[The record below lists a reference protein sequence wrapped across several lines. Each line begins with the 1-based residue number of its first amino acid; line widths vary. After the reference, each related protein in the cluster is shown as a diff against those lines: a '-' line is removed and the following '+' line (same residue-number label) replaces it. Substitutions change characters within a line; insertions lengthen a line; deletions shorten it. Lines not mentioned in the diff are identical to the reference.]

1 MANFQISGS
10 SPIQPIDEPNSA
22 ATAKDRFDPMYG
34 RMRGTIATVEDVVA
48 PDSEDHRFNL
58 YEDLRTRLHGT
69 VTVLGEIV
77 KSDPELW
84 SDDR

>member
-1 MANFQISGS
+1 MANVQTSASNPVEEPTSG
-10 SPIQPIDEPNSA
+10 PAVQ
-22 ATAKDRFDPMYG
+22 DRFDQMYG
-34 RMRGTIATVEDVVA
+34 RMKGTMKIVGNIVD
-48 PDSEDHRFNL
+48 PDSEDQHLNL
-58 YEDLRTRLHGT
+58 YEDLRTRLRGT

>member
-1 MANFQISGS
+1 
-10 SPIQPIDEPNSA
+10 
-22 ATAKDRFDPMYG
+22 MYG
-34 RMRGTIATVEDVVA
+34 RMKGTMGEQTQTMDR
-48 PDSEDHRFNL
+48 PLNL
-58 YEDLRTRLHGT
+58 YEDLRVRLHGT

>member
-1 MANFQISGS
+1 MANAQTSVS
-10 SPIQPIDEPNSA
+10 SPVQRMEIVGNIVEP
-22 ATAKDRFDPMYG
+22 DP
-34 RMRGTIATVEDVVA
+34 D
-48 PDSEDHRFNL
+48 DHRFNL

>member
-1 MANFQISGS
+1 MRTGDHIPSRQADSQQFL
-10 SPIQPIDEPNSA
+10 EPQ
-22 ATAKDRFDPMYG
+22 DG
-34 RMRGTIATVEDVVA
+34 
-48 PDSEDHRFNL
+48 HLNL
-58 YEDLRTRLHGT
+58 YEDLRTRLQGT